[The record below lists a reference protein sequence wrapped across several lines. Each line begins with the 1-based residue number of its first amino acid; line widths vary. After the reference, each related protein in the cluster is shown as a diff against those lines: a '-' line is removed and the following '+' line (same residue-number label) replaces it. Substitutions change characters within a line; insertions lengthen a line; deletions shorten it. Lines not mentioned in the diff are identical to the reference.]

1 MRTITF
7 WWGVGGYQNLMVDMM
22 SLVTGDKK
30 DKD

>member
-7 WWGVGGYQNLMVDMM
+7 WWGMGGYQMVDMM